1 MKIKTVAEYIAEGD
15 SPEILFW
22 VGCAGSFDDR
32 AKKVTKAVAKILDA
46 AQVKFAVLGTE
57 ESCTGD
63 PAKRAGNEFLF
74 QMQAMQNIAV
84 LNGYEIKKIV
94 TACPHCFNTLKN
106 EYPDLGGN
114 YDVVHHSQLIE
125 QLLNDG
131 KIKVEGGEFKGKK
144 IIVLNTASKCGYTP
158 QYADWEKFHKENK
171 DVVILGFPANEFG
184 GQETGSNAEISSF
197 CSLNYGVSFQMMEKV
212 VVKGSGKCDL
222 YQWLSD
228 KSKNGWNEKEPSWNF
243 CKYVINEKGELQNF
257 FASGIKPSSPEF
269 LAALGK

>member
-1 MKIKTVAEYIAEGD
+1 LKEWKLVEAVEISTASTNFHSFKMKGI
-15 SPEILFW
+15 
-22 VGCAGSFDDR
+22 
-32 AKKVTKAVAKILDA
+32 
-46 AQVKFAVLGTE
+46 
-57 ESCTGD
+57 
-63 PAKRAGNEFLF
+63 
-74 QMQAMQNIAV
+74 
-84 LNGYEIKKIV
+84 
-94 TACPHCFNTLKN
+94 
-106 EYPDLGGN
+106 
-114 YDVVHHSQLIE
+114 
-125 QLLNDG
+125 DG
-131 KIKVEGGEFKGKK
+131 KEIDFSQFKGKK

-184 GQETGSNAEISSF
+184 GQEPGSNAEISSF
-197 CSLNYGVSFQMMEKV
+197 CTLNYGVSFQMMEKV

-269 LAALGK
+269 LAAIGK